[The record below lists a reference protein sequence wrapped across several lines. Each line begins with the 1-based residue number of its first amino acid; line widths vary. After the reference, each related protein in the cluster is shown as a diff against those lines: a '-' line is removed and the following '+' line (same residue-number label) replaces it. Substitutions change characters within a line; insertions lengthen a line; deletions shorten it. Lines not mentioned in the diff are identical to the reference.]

1 MENNLTPLAIVL
13 YLFAL
18 CTSYM
23 FITMSSSKFN
33 YTGDYKF
40 VGFKALIVI
49 STIALGFFITAF
61 SCFIYALPFQSVKN
75 FDFTRNHLVKT
86 FMIYLSSVWM
96 ALAVALLPFGHTV
109 YNVDNGAVDKDRTGQ
124 LNIMHQVVYTGPY
137 YLFMILFSIMLFI
150 VFVAVGHTYNRTPWK
165 YVENGGDGG
174 GSMKQVAKIMKYA
187 MGVRSTFGFYFRL
200 DKDKYNKMTEDMG
213 QSTTNGN
220 DDYN

>member
-13 YLFAL
+13 YIFAL

-23 FITMSSSKFN
+23 FITMNSSKFN

-49 STIALGFFITAF
+49 STIALGFFLAVF
-61 SCFIYALPFQSVKN
+61 SCLVYALPFQSVKD

-86 FMIYLSSVWM
+86 FLIYLSSVWM

-124 LNIMHQVVYTGPY
+124 LNIMHQVVYTYPY
-137 YLFMILFSIMLFI
+137 YLFMILFSIMLFV
-150 VFVAVGHTYNRTPWK
+150 VFAVVGHTYNQTPWK
-165 YVENGGDGG
+165 NDDGSGGG
-174 GSMKQVAKIMKYA
+174 GSMKQVANIMQCA

-200 DKDKYNKMTEDMG
+200 DSDKYKKMTEEMD
-213 QSTTNGN
+213 
-220 DDYN
+220 